1 MKRTVMD
8 QSEFERHLSK
18 GEGLTVEFK
27 RCGNQP
33 EKDTFE
39 TICSFA
45 NRQGGSIF
53 LGVQD
58 DRTVSGIP
66 KQAELSIQ
74 RNIINVVS
82 NPNAFNLTPSL
93 EFEAIEYEEKTILR
107 VWVPMGPAVYRYKG
121 DVYDRMADVD
131 IRITSDDQVAGLYM
145 RKRNHYSERKV
156 YRFLSKDDLRI
167 DLIDRVRKM
176 ALLRTPKHPWSEMDD
191 EELLRSSS
199 LYLRDRETGE
209 EGYTLAAALLLGT
222 DEVISDICPAYG
234 TDAIVRKENLDRYD
248 DRLIIKTNLIEA
260 YDTLFEFAQKNLPD
274 RFHLEEGQS
283 VSARDIIVRE
293 VVSNLLVH
301 REYQSPYPAKLII
314 DNDGLRTENASRSL
328 FEGRITLADFTPMP
342 KNPVIANFF
351 SQIGR
356 ADKLGSGMHNLVKYA
371 KVYAEGEP
379 ELVEGDVFRT
389 YVPVRKRV
397 LAEAGFTLK
406 SYDEGGGNSVDDAI
420 ELMLDRFGY
429 ATSLEVSEMSGAS
442 SKTAQRHLAAMVK
455 RGFLVVEG
463 TTRDRKYRK
472 A

>member
-1 MKRTVMD
+1 MSSSDAAISLKKTP
-8 QSEFERHLSK
+8 LK
-18 GEGLTVEFK
+18 
-27 RCGNQP
+27 P
-33 EKDTFE
+33 
-39 TICSFA
+39 ICSFA

-58 DRTVSGIP
+58 DRTVSGVP
-66 KQAELSIQ
+66 RQAELSIQ

-93 EFEAIEYEEKTILR
+93 EFETIEYEGKMVLR
-107 VWVPMGPAVYRYKG
+107 IWVPMGPAVYRYKG

-131 IRITSDDQVAGLYM
+131 IKITSDDQVAGLYM

-156 YRFLSKDDLRI
+156 YRFLSKDDLRA

-176 ALLRTPKHPWSEMDD
+176 ALLRAPRHPWGEMSD

-199 LYLRDRETGE
+199 LYLRDSETGE

-222 DEVISDICPAYG
+222 DEAISDICPAYG

-260 YDTLFEFAQKNLPD
+260 YDTLFEFAQRNLPD

-356 ADKLGSGMHNLVKYA
+356 ADRLGSGMHNLVKYTKA
-371 KVYAEGEP
+371 YSDGEP
-379 ELVEGDVFRT
+379 ELVEGDVFRA

-397 LAEAGFTLK
+397 LAEADIALV
-406 SYDEGGGNSVDDAI
+406 SYDENEAKSVDDAI
-420 ELMLDRFGY
+420 ELMLYRFGY
-429 ATSLEVSEMSGAS
+429 ATSLEVSKMSGTS

-455 RGFLVVEG
+455 QGFLIAEG

>member
-1 MKRTVMD
+1 
-8 QSEFERHLSK
+8 
-18 GEGLTVEFK
+18 
-27 RCGNQP
+27 
-33 EKDTFE
+33 
-39 TICSFA
+39 
-45 NRQGGSIF
+45 
-53 LGVQD
+53 
-58 DRTVSGIP
+58 
-66 KQAELSIQ
+66 
-74 RNIINVVS
+74 
-82 NPNAFNLTPSL
+82 
-93 EFEAIEYEEKTILR
+93 
-107 VWVPMGPAVYRYKG
+107 MGPAVYRYKG

-131 IRITSDDQVAGLYM
+131 IKITSDDQVAGLYM

-156 YRFLSKDDLRI
+156 YRFLSKDDLRA

-176 ALLRTPKHPWSEMDD
+176 ALLRAPRHPWGEMSD

-222 DEVISDICPAYG
+222 DEAISDICPAYG

-260 YDTLFEFAQKNLPD
+260 YDTLFEFAQRNLPD

-301 REYQSPYPAKLII
+301 REYQSPYPAKFII

-356 ADKLGSGMHNLVKYA
+356 ADRLGSGMHNLVKYTKA
-371 KVYAEGEP
+371 YSDGEP
-379 ELVEGDVFRT
+379 ELVEGDVFRA

-397 LAEAGFTLK
+397 LAEADIALV
-406 SYDEGGGNSVDDAI
+406 SYDENEAKSVDDAI
-420 ELMLDRFGY
+420 ELMLYRFGY
-429 ATSLEVSEMSGAS
+429 ATSLEVSKMSGTS

-455 RGFLVVEG
+455 QGFLIAEG

>member
-1 MKRTVMD
+1 ME

-58 DRTVSGIP
+58 NCTVSGIP
-66 KQAELSIQ
+66 NQAALSIQ

-82 NPNAFNLTPSL
+82 NPNAFNLAPPL
-93 EFEAIEYEEKTILR
+93 EFETIAYEERTVLR
-107 VWVPMGPAVYRYKG
+107 IWVPIGPAVYRYKG

-131 IRITSDDQVAGLYM
+131 VKITSDDQIASLYM

-156 YRFLSKDDLRI
+156 YQYLSKADLRA

-176 ALLRTPKHPWSEMDD
+176 ALLRVPKHPWGEMAD

-222 DEVISDICPAYG
+222 DEAISDICPAYG
-234 TDAIVRKENLDRYD
+234 TDAIVRMENLDRYD
-248 DRLIIKTNLIEA
+248 DRLTIKTNLIEA
-260 YDTLFEFAQKNLPD
+260 YDALFEFAQKNLPD
-274 RFHLEEGQS
+274 RFHLEGGQS
-283 VSARDIIVRE
+283 VSVRDIIVRE
-293 VVSNLLVH
+293 VLSNLLVH

-342 KNPVIANFF
+342 KNPAIANFF

-356 ADKLGSGMHNLVKYA
+356 ADRLGSGMHNLVKYA
-371 KVYAEGEP
+371 KVYANGEP
-379 ELVEGDVFRT
+379 ELVEGDVFRA
-389 YVPVRKRV
+389 YVPVRKRALSEV
-397 LAEAGFTLK
+397 SVILSINHESEVKG
-406 SYDEGGGNSVDDAI
+406 VDDAI
-420 ELMLDRFGY
+420 ELMLDQLGY
-429 ATSLEVSEMSGAS
+429 ATSLEVSKMSGVS
-442 SKTAQRHLAAMVK
+442 SKTAQRHLATMVEQ
-455 RGFLVVEG
+455 GILVAEG
-463 TTRDRKYRK
+463 TTRDRKYRR